1 VAAYRV
7 NLAALKNNG
16 GSASATVDLGKTR
29 SFLAWGSV
37 TMVDSLS
44 DFDDDNAYAFNIFTI
59 DGVKTPTAVTAAPTG
74 GRSAPAPTCIRGLG
88 RLRQIYQHVAALD
101 PHRRSRYIRGG
112 LRRNLGLTHTRRLYE
127 S

>member
-44 DFDDDNAYAFNIFTI
+44 DFDDDNAYAFDIFTI
-59 DGVKTPTAVTAAPTG
+59 DGVKTPTAVYG
-74 GRSAPAPTCIRGLG
+74 GAHWGPLGSGSNVYQGLG
-88 RLRQIYQHVAALD
+88 SATADISTCGCARSTPPISIHTGWAA
-101 PHRRSRYIRGG
+101 S
-112 LRRNLGLTHTRRLYE
+112 
-127 S
+127 